1 MSKNVLKPVP
11 LVVDE
16 ITLAEPQG
24 YAPVPMMRAKAMS
37 ASADEALPVEAGKAT
52 LTASVNGTVQMTK

>member
-16 ITLAEPQG
+16 ITLDGKRVQVQSVDLPLDDVRLDPKNPRKIG
-24 YAPVPMMRAKAMS
+24 RAH
-37 ASADEALPVEAGKAT
+37 V
-52 LTASVNGTVQMTK
+52 